1 MLSIVGFVTIR
12 QTINT
17 QEGNSMNIRKKLV
30 AAVAGGLVIA
40 SLVTAATLA
49 LPQISAAQTQ
59 APATGQA
66 TAPAK
71 APFDRLGPGGPVEN
85 SQYLADALGIT
96 QDELAAAQTKAREA
110 GIQQAVKDGLITQ
123 EQADAMLNQ
132 NGAGLRGVH
141 IDLRGADIDQQQLL
155 ADSLGISVEKLQAA
169 EDTAAQAELAQ
180 AVTDG
185 RLTQAQADQITAER
199 TLQKYIT
206 DQGFFKKAVDSAV
219 SAGVITHMMPEM
231 GGYEF
236 LRLHRRERNTPVILL
251 TAKLEESDKV
261 LGLELGADDYVTKP
275 FGMRELVAR
284 IRAVLRRIGHAA
296 PPDEV
301 LRASDVVLDRGSR
314 SVQVAGHLVQLTPSE
329 FDLLAVLMATPGRVY
344 SRAVLLQQIQGSAYE
359 GVERTIDVHVRNLRT
374 KIEPEPSAP
383 RYVETVFGIGYR
395 FRPD

>member
-30 AAVAGGLVIA
+30 AAVASGLVIA

-169 EDTAAQAELAQ
+169 EDTAA
-180 AVTDG
+180 
-185 RLTQAQADQITAER
+185 QAQADQITAER